1 MKKANERKKRV
12 ISRLMTKVAENE
24 AREWPPVCIGF
35 VYQPVRP
42 QRQMTEKDDV
52 TSKQEE

>member
-1 MKKANERKKRV
+1 MKKANKQKKRV

-35 VYQPVRP
+35 VHQPARP
-42 QRQMTEKDDV
+42 QRQLDEKDDT
-52 TSKQEE
+52 TSKQEA

>member
-1 MKKANERKKRV
+1 MKKANKQKKRV

-35 VYQPVRP
+35 VYQPARP
-42 QRQMTEKDDV
+42 QRQLDEKDAS
-52 TSKQEE
+52 TSKQEA